1 MAPYTDQNKFSLDTE
16 LQESVST
23 GIKHIQK
30 STFLSLQENKNAKYI
45 NRGRSID
52 IKHEEIL
59 ILKNKAW
66 SVKPKKSINTS

>member
-1 MAPYTDQNKFSLDTE
+1 MAPYTDQHKFSLDTE

-52 IKHEEIL
+52 IRHE
-59 ILKNKAW
+59 
-66 SVKPKKSINTS
+66 PTSNEK